1 MIHKITSL
9 TTFQNMEFSEKF
21 LEWVESHSST
31 YKNGI
36 SVMGSNIRFFLNK
49 EEPLFL
55 IFDEFHL
62 KDIDNA
68 PSRYAKWKVFCVGIS
83 NLKGHF
89 QIIYLKTMTSGH
101 EQIGSLAIKVG
112 VKNATDLI
120 KANGVLYSR
129 LEGAADK
136 CASNGDAIN
145 FLKSQ
150 GLPVIY
156 DLRHLVDKL
165 NSMGHVDVILRHLLQ
180 QFLSKSTYMDKI
192 KSIKTV
198 VERTVPQ
205 KLQARYENE
214 LSAIQ
219 YFLRNIFQTFPERM
233 VTLQSVNS
241 DLFESMGSSIQGT
254 PYDAASEAFQKFK
267 ELENVEEAIIFMA
280 TLTTVVIQKQHK
292 NLVDVYNLLEDQGPN
307 DRGEKR
313 HHGNAG
319 LDGPSKKRA

>member
-1 MIHKITSL
+1 
-9 TTFQNMEFSEKF
+9 
-21 LEWVESHSST
+21 
-31 YKNGI
+31 
-36 SVMGSNIRFFLNK
+36 
-49 EEPLFL
+49 
-55 IFDEFHL
+55 
-62 KDIDNA
+62 
-68 PSRYAKWKVFCVGIS
+68 
-83 NLKGHF
+83 
-89 QIIYLKTMTSGH
+89 
-101 EQIGSLAIKVG
+101 
-112 VKNATDLI
+112 
-120 KANGVLYSR
+120 
-129 LEGAADK
+129 
-136 CASNGDAIN
+136 
-145 FLKSQ
+145 
-150 GLPVIY
+150 
-156 DLRHLVDKL
+156 
-165 NSMGHVDVILRHLLQ
+165 
-180 QFLSKSTYMDKI
+180 MDKI